1 MFGLAQSGPH
11 PPQGFEAPTPW
22 LRRQPPTSCSAH
34 SWDCAWQRLRPPP
47 VPAEPWPAPS
57 EPWPPEAPASPH
69 ADASGFC
76 IPPDRS
82 VLIKN
87 CLKLTI
93 RQRREALGLGDIA
106 PDFKTAGPEEDRSLD
121 RLQSHDAWREANS
134 HQSPQR
140 HHHADAVVLDRN
152 ICQWLHGV
160 TGLAQGPHPL
170 TQEDEEKR
178 SKRRERNKIAASKC
192 RNRKKERTVRLSEES
207 EDLQRGN
214 AELRR
219 ELQRLRQEVQHLSHL
234 LRVHVCIA
242 PGASGSR

>member
-1 MFGLAQSGPH
+1 LSNAFFPTAGSRAGSGASPGQPRPGAGRERAGDMFGLAQSGPH

-22 LRRQPPTSCSAH
+22 LRRQPPASCSAH

-69 ADASGFC
+69 ADSSGFC

-106 PDFKTAGPEEDRSLD
+106 PDFKTAGPEEVG
-121 RLQSHDAWREANS
+121 AW
-134 HQSPQR
+134 
-140 HHHADAVVLDRN
+140 
-152 ICQWLHGV
+152 
-160 TGLAQGPHPL
+160 L